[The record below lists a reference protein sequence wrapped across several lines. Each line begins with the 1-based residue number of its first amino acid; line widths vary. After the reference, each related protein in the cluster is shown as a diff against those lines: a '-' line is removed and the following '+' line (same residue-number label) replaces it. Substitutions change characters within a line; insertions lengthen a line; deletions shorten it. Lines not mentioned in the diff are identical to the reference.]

1 MYHIIEYSWQGFIHV
16 RWLAGFLPSTVG
28 LFEVVDYD
36 LTPCFPHKKCMT
48 ELFDTSSWVLQF
60 LWPDNPSPDSFS
72 FILPSWRT
80 IPFFCPTIIYATNE
94 KEYVSKAISDELN
107 KLESF
112 HTKLWSYERE
122 NFIAS
127 ASVEVIIDIRHAAS
141 CIPAFAR
148 SEASGHWFSLA
159 EIIRNRD
166 PVHIRAF
173 LLVFLVDSLRKRCD
187 QFLGW
192 ENSPVQRQD
201 KQTHHQC

>member
-1 MYHIIEYSWQGFIHV
+1 MTWHPAFH
-16 RWLAGFLPSTVG
+16 T
-28 LFEVVDYD
+28 
-36 LTPCFPHKKCMT
+36 KKCMT

-60 LWPDNPSPDSFS
+60 LWPDNQSPDSFS
-72 FILPSWRT
+72 FLIYSPSWRT
-80 IPFFCPTIIYATNE
+80 IPSFGPTITYVTNE

-173 LLVFLVDSLRKRCD
+173 LLLFLVGSLRKRYD
-187 QFLGW
+187 QFLVGKTLLFK
-192 ENSPVQRQD
+192 D
-201 KQTHHQC
+201 KTNKHTTSAKSICACGTGMVT

>member
-1 MYHIIEYSWQGFIHV
+1 MTWHPAFHTKNAW
-16 RWLAGFLPSTVG
+16 RNL
-28 LFEVVDYD
+28 
-36 LTPCFPHKKCMT
+36 LTPHRGFCSSYGQT
-48 ELFDTSSWVLQF
+48 TSLLIVF
-60 LWPDNPSPDSFS
+60 HFS
-72 FILPSWRT
+72 YTPQLKNDPI
-80 IPFFCPTIIYATNE
+80 FCPTIIYATNE

-173 LLVFLVDSLRKRCD
+173 LLVSLVDSLRKRCD

-201 KQTHHQC
+201 TQTHHQC